1 MHVTTTTTRI
11 TTFIIYCSLAFLF
24 IVHNNIVL
32 SIKTNSYDTF
42 HEVKIHNVKYDK
54 EHKYLKGPISI
65 LDEKDSN
72 VGKRRFLGTNEEEE
86 TPPSGASGGGT
97 GETTGEQTCRSVQNT
112 TSITSDI
119 GKVDVQIY
127 MMSTCKYGQA
137 ALNNMLPSVVNC
149 KEASV
154 KADFIGHGTAQR
166 GFSSTLGRNDVIGDV
181 YMLCAQQVFAS
192 KDITVMAVPYFQ
204 CLIKDTNEEM
214 SVLGEACKEKVDNK
228 DFQEAV
234 YRCVRSRQVSY
245 ALEDS
250 FKKSKDAGAVISPT
264 IVINGEHYCGP
275 KTPTGL
281 EDAIAKAMQ
290 GISMT
295 TLGECNE
302 NGVSNDSKGCKD
314 NGSHYTYSILLF
326 MILFSSTAT
335 LLLIACFAAFRRS
348 PAGMVHNQ
356 RFNRGARMPWLQ
368 GGQGG
373 VAMQQRTRGTPAE
386 VFSQFDKVIFKKLD
400 TEEQEED
407 QCSICICE
415 YESGEEVL
423 TLPCKHKFHAGCI
436 RQWLQQSVRC
446 PLCNQEV
453 TSDFSN
459 QTSSNTDTTSNDN
472 TTGDTSTNSDD
483 Q

>member
-1 MHVTTTTTRI
+1 
-11 TTFIIYCSLAFLF
+11 
-24 IVHNNIVL
+24 
-32 SIKTNSYDTF
+32 
-42 HEVKIHNVKYDK
+42 
-54 EHKYLKGPISI
+54 
-65 LDEKDSN
+65 
-72 VGKRRFLGTNEEEE
+72 
-86 TPPSGASGGGT
+86 
-97 GETTGEQTCRSVQNT
+97 
-112 TSITSDI
+112 
-119 GKVDVQIY
+119 
-127 MMSTCKYGQA
+127 
-137 ALNNMLPSVVNC
+137 
-149 KEASV
+149 
-154 KADFIGHGTAQR
+154 
-166 GFSSTLGRNDVIGDV
+166 
-181 YMLCAQQVFAS
+181 
-192 KDITVMAVPYFQ
+192 
-204 CLIKDTNEEM
+204 
-214 SVLGEACKEKVDNK
+214 
-228 DFQEAV
+228 
-234 YRCVRSRQVSY
+234 
-245 ALEDS
+245 
-250 FKKSKDAGAVISPT
+250 
-264 IVINGEHYCGP
+264 
-275 KTPTGL
+275 
-281 EDAIAKAMQ
+281 
-290 GISMT
+290 MT

-368 GGQGG
+368 DGQGG

-386 VFSQFDKVIFKKLD
+386 VFSQFEK
-400 TEEQEED
+400 
-407 QCSICICE
+407 
-415 YESGEEVL
+415 VL